1 MAKVNQSKLG
11 HVMFQKV
18 TLYQNAQVNQDEKV
32 FLYGVKKGSYF
43 EELNDT

>member
-11 HVMFQKV
+11 QKV